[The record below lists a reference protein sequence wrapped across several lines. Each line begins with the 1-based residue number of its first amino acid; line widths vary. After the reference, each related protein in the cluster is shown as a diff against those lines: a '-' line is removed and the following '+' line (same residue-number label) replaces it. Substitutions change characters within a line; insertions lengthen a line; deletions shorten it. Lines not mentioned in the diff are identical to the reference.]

1 MKALDL
7 ICCIRRKKYNFYR
20 GRYGKVAGNVLNR
33 QFSADKFNQKWVI
46 DVTEFKISGKK
57 LYLFFVLDL
66 YNGEIVAYQMAF
78 RFFLSMVDDM
88 LLKVVF
94 VLGKDEYSLFYLDQ
108 GW

>member
-1 MKALDL
+1 MKVLDL

-20 GRYGKVAGNVLNR
+20 GWYGKVVGNVLNW
-33 QFSADKFNQKWVI
+33 QFSVDKFNQKWVI
-46 DVTEFKISGKK
+46 DVMEFKISGKK

-66 YNGEIVAYQMAF
+66 YNGEIVVYQMVF
-78 RFFLSMVDDM
+78 CFFLLMVDDM

-94 VLGKDEYSLFYLDQ
+94 VLGKDEYLLFYLDQ